1 MGRLAKVGYNKL
13 LTRLIL
19 VAPLLG
25 TTSESAT
32 PAILV
37 PPAGFNDVRLAERH
51 GGGCSE
57 TEVLIMPK
65 YIILAAAFML
75 SVPAYA
81 EPARIIIAR
90 HAEKGTK
97 YALCDMGTERA
108 KALAA
113 QYLGRGATA
122 PLFPAGHRPDAML
135 AMTMHTIDT
144 ITPAARSWNLP
155 VIAYAII
162 PAKDEKDE
170 EVDQEENQRTQE
182 AAHDVL
188 MEPTYAGKN
197 VVMVWE
203 HKRIASAKLE
213 KKFFGAL
220 VTLRQ
225 LLHLDQVA
233 AVPATW
239 PDQTYDYFWIV
250 DFAPGNLVPVSFH
263 MLRQEFSA
271 PFNDLP
277 ANGWEEGDTSH
288 IKAGCK
294 D

>member
-1 MGRLAKVGYNKL
+1 MMGPRNNCSKAEVSMMAKYM
-13 LTRLIL
+13 IL
-19 VAPLLG
+19 VA
-25 TTSESAT
+25 T
-32 PAILV
+32 
-37 PPAGFNDVRLAERH
+37 F
-51 GGGCSE
+51 
-57 TEVLIMPK
+57 VLPV
-65 YIILAAAFML
+65 A
-75 SVPAYA
+75 AYA

-90 HAEKGTK
+90 HAEKENK
-97 YALCDMGTERA
+97 YALCDIGTERA

-122 PLFPAGHRPDAML
+122 SLFPPGRQPDAML
-135 AMTMHTIDT
+135 AMTLHTIDT
-144 ITPAARSWNLP
+144 ITPAAQSWNIP
-155 VIAYAII
+155 VIAYAVI
-162 PAKDEKDE
+162 PARGEKDE
-170 EVDQEENQRTQE
+170 EVDREENLRTQE
-182 AAHDVL
+182 AAHDL
-188 MEPTYAGKN
+188 LSEPSYARKN

-213 KKFFGAL
+213 KKFSGAL

-250 DFAPGNLVPVSFH
+250 DFAPGNPVPVSFH
-263 MLRQEFSA
+263 LLRQEFGA

-277 ANGWEEGDTSH
+277 ANGWDEGDTAH